1 MEQQSVIRAACKQ
14 SFHAYILP
22 AAVTPL
28 HRKIPFLLGQKPAV
42 IYAFLFYIFLSF
54 SFWVYFVAITVF
66 PSIHFFAPVCTIFHT
81 LQTLYYSSACEHLI
95 QYFHKCHQCI
105 TLCNGLKMSRGV
117 VRGQERWLQLI
128 PFAFCKEQQLQS
140 E

>member
-42 IYAFLFYIFLSF
+42 IYAFFFISFYLFLFGIFCCYHSVPLHSF
-54 SFWVYFVAITVF
+54 FCTCLH
-66 PSIHFFAPVCTIFHT
+66 HFSHPANTI
-81 LQTLYYSSACEHLI
+81 LLI
-95 QYFHKCHQCI
+95 
-105 TLCNGLKMSRGV
+105 SV
-117 VRGQERWLQLI
+117 
-128 PFAFCKEQQLQS
+128 
-140 E
+140 